1 MLNEYYGLPVEVI
14 IMLLQYLQDM
24 GKTNM
29 KYIEKVAESWGDN
42 EITTVDRA
50 EKEIMLGVEM
60 IQELPVVMQVWLSG
74 RNKQRLQIYL
84 NLPDI
89 RLELSG
95 SGI

>member
-1 MLNEYYGLPVEVI
+1 
-14 IMLLQYLQDM
+14 
-24 GKTNM
+24 
-29 KYIEKVAESWGDN
+29 
-42 EITTVDRA
+42 
-50 EKEIMLGVEM
+50 MLGVEM

-95 SGI
+95 SGISLGDKTGTQNWNKKVSPGPEDLGFDYSCLMAATGDRVPCVWMVNQ